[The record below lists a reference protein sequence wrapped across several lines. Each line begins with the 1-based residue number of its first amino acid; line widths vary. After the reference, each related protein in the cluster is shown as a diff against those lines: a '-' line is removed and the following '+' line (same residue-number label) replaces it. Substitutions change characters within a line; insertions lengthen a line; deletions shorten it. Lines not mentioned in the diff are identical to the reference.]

1 MDGERPTQTLNF
13 TFCRT
18 GKSVGYRLPGAGVF
32 MMMLEGIIPPAL
44 KTWFD
49 IVKDAVLDTQ
59 DNCEAEYLCTLLD
72 DQE

>member
-1 MDGERPTQTLNF
+1 MDAERPKHPQVHCF
-13 TFCRT
+13 YRT

-59 DNCEAEYLCTLLD
+59 DNCEADYLCTLLD